1 HQFTMGQIPVAG
13 RAAEAWCADILL
25 RAGVGQWIGGALR
38 QDQPFRH
45 FERREPCVE
54 MVEPAPDH
62 GRFDAASLGAEALMV
77 PVAPFQGAV
86 DEESEDGLGTV
97 FRVCVDSGRPW
108 SSPCGRTFSAS
119 KSAVLRICQLRGVSN
134 VHAFTPS
141 GSIPLRSWDM
151 KRNSLFSIART
162 SSWRMVSM
170 VMGGTSSSRQRADNA
185 HSRAG
190 RSGMRSD

>member
-1 HQFTMGQIPVAG
+1 MDQIPVTG
-13 RAAEAWCADILL
+13 RAAEACRVNLL
-25 RAGVGQWIGGALR
+25 LPAGVRQWIGGASG
-38 QDQPFRH
+38 QDQPLRH
-45 FERREPCVE
+45 LECRETGVE

-62 GRFDAASLGAEALMV
+62 GRFDAAGLGAEALMV

-86 DEESEDGLGTV
+86 DEEPEDGLGTV

-108 SSPCGRTFSAS
+108 PSPCGRTFSAS

-134 VHAFTPS
+134 VHTFTPS
-141 GSIPLRSWDM
+141 GSVPLRSWDM